1 MAPGNPTLINCK
13 SDIVNLKWV
22 NLKYKTDCFIW
33 KKPEL
38 RLCHF
43 AFQCSAQWPVE
54 RISYSSIVY
63 TKVWYASGTSKDN
76 EWINLHRFWVH
87 LLLLF
92 AITSRVMRNYLFVF
106 KIFIRTPYCRQKNQ
120 TFTEMITRCHWMS
133 LFVTCCHLLSLVVRL
148 VVTSCH
154 SMYHSLSFV
163 VTRYITRLPFYQ
175 RS

>member
-1 MAPGNPTLINCK
+1 MTPMAPDNPTLINCK
-13 SDIVNLKWV
+13 SDIVNLKWL

-33 KKPEL
+33 KNLNCASATSHFNAVFSGQL
-38 RLCHF
+38 RLSLTLRSF
-43 AFQCSAQWPVE
+43 IQ
-54 RISYSSIVY
+54 R
-63 TKVWYASGTSKDN
+63 YASGTSKDN

-92 AITSRVMRNYLFVF
+92 AIISGVMRNYLFAF
-106 KIFIRTPYCRQKNQ
+106 KIFIPTPYCRQKNQ
-120 TFTEMITRCHWMS
+120 TLTEMITCCHWMW
-133 LFVTCCHLLSLVVRL
+133 LVVTCCHLLSLVVRL

-154 SMYHSLSFV
+154 SIHSLSFV